1 MLKFVGSLSTLLLR
15 MGMKIDNLVEQQQ
28 EMLTLLRK
36 QMATND
42 DDVEDV
48 EDTRFNT
55 VEELENYDE
64 NSLDSESR
72 KKWLLTLFLF

>member
-1 MLKFVGSLSTLLLR
+1 

-72 KKWLLTLFLF
+72 KKMVIDTIFILRYLTF

>member
-1 MLKFVGSLSTLLLR
+1 

-64 NSLDSESR
+64 NSLDSESH